1 MYLKFSYT
9 ISNVIVEFNIH
20 IILMARLSQINY
32 KVAIDTPTICQL
44 SCIQKLTESTN
55 SVRRLRFFSSDE
67 FVMGDIDVRFYL
79 SILLR
84 RLPLILFCV
93 VVTTA
98 LALIVAITLPRSYQS
113 TAKILV
119 EAPQIPVDLVRSTVP
134 MSSVGQLQ
142 IIQQQLT
149 TRDNL
154 VKLATKLDLY
164 ADEKEKPP
172 VESLVRDLR
181 SRITFE
187 ETELTRGDGAS
198 VFTIGFEAGT
208 PVLAARVASE
218 LAMSILNSNQKQRTD
233 RAGNTLDFF
242 DDEVKR
248 LDGDLNLT
256 EADLLKFKNE
266 NRDTLP
272 ESLEFRR
279 TQQSTL
285 QERLISLEREESD
298 LRTRRS
304 LLVETYMVT
313 GKYPTGEPLTAE
325 QQMLLDLNK
334 ALSDQLTVF
343 SETSPNIVAL
353 RARIAALRG
362 KVVPGKQEGA
372 NTRGRS
378 GLDLQL
384 SDVDR
389 RIEAI
394 EKERVQITEKIASLT
409 KSISATPATDIRLN
423 ALERAL
429 ANTQTQYNTAIAKRA
444 EASLGQQVEAR
455 SDGGRFSLLEGATEP
470 QKPLKSKRRLIVFGG
485 VLGGLALSFAIIA
498 LLEMLN
504 KTIRRPSELVQMLQ
518 AQPLAVIPFITTPY
532 EMRTP
537 PMKRKLKIASRVFL
551 SR

>member
-1 MYLKFSYT
+1 
-9 ISNVIVEFNIH
+9 
-20 IILMARLSQINY
+20 
-32 KVAIDTPTICQL
+32 
-44 SCIQKLTESTN
+44 
-55 SVRRLRFFSSDE
+55 
-67 FVMGDIDVRFYL
+67 MGDIDVRFYL

-84 RLPLILFCV
+84 RLPLILSCV
-93 VVTTA
+93 TVTTV
-98 LALIVAITLPRSYQS
+98 LALTAALLLPRSYRS

-119 EAPQIPVDLVRSTVP
+119 EATQIPVSLVRSTVP
-134 MSSVGQLQ
+134 TSSLGQLQ

-154 VKLATKLDLY
+154 IRLAAKLDIY
-164 ADEKEKPP
+164 AGEKEKPP
-172 VESLVRDLR
+172 VEYLVKDLR
-181 SRITFE
+181 SRLILE
-187 ETELTRGDGAS
+187 ETELSSGDGAS

-208 PVLAARVASE
+208 PALAARVANE
-218 LAMSILNSNQKQRTD
+218 LATSILRSNQKQRTD
-233 RAGNTLDFF
+233 RAGDTLEFF
-242 DDEVKR
+242 NDEVKR
-248 LDGDLNLT
+248 LDDDLSRI

-334 ALSDQLTVF
+334 ALADQLSVF
-343 SETSPNIVAL
+343 AETSPNIIAL

-362 KVVPGKQEGA
+362 KVVPKKQEGA
-372 NTRGRS
+372 DTKAQS

-389 RIEAI
+389 RIDAI

-409 KSISATPATDIRLN
+409 QSISATPATDIRLN
-423 ALERAL
+423 ALERTL
-429 ANTQTQYNTAIAKRA
+429 SNTQTQYNTAIAKRA
-444 EASLGQQVEAR
+444 EASLGQQIEAR
-455 SDGGRFSLLEGATEP
+455 SDGGRFSLLEAATEP
-470 QKPLKSKRRLIVFGG
+470 QSPLRSRRRLIV
-485 VLGGLALSFAIIA
+485 LAGLLAGIALSFAIIA

-504 KTIRRPSELVQMLQ
+504 KTIRRPVELVQMLQ
-518 AQPLAVIPFITTPY
+518 AQPLAVIPFINTPY
-532 EMRTP
+532 ETRTP
-537 PMKRKLKIASRVFL
+537 PLKRKLNSVTRMF
-551 SR
+551 SYR